1 MGDTMDS
8 TTNTG
13 LEKATSNMKASR
25 KAILLIQAFEGC
37 KLNPYICPAG
47 ILTVGFGHT
56 GDDVILGA
64 PLKSLAEAEAL
75 LLKDIEYFEKGINKL
90 LRTVHVP
97 QSQFDALTCFA
108 FNLGLQKLAKST
120 LLKKVLKS
128 DVRGAADE
136 FLKWNKA
143 TVGGKLVPLKG
154 LTNRRAAERKLFL
167 KL

>member
-1 MGDTMDS
+1 
-8 TTNTG
+8 
-13 LEKATSNMKASR
+13 
-25 KAILLIQAFEGC
+25 
-37 KLNPYICPAG
+37 
-47 ILTVGFGHT
+47 LTVGFGHT

-64 PLKSLAEAEAL
+64 PLKSIAEAEAL